1 MNLENLVKVEYL
13 MVFVVLVL
21 PGFLIMKIIKLKVP
35 NKDFL
40 LKDML
45 FEALSYSLLNLS
57 LIGWLPYLT
66 IKNELHSFF
75 IFISFIFS
83 VIIFPIL
90 LAFIY
95 VKIISSEYFMK
106 NFDIQIPTAWDWYF
120 SQRPN
125 CILLISLKN
134 GSEVI
139 GYFGEKSYATSYPNE
154 GSIYLEKVYKY
165 NNNELEIV
173 PNSDGIVVA
182 KNEFDTIQF
191 YNIGE
196 NHE

>member
-1 MNLENLVKVEYL
+1 
-13 MVFVVLVL
+13 
-21 PGFLIMKIIKLKVP
+21 
-35 NKDFL
+35 
-40 LKDML
+40 
-45 FEALSYSLLNLS
+45 
-57 LIGWLPYLT
+57 
-66 IKNELHSFF
+66 
-75 IFISFIFS
+75 
-83 VIIFPIL
+83 
-90 LAFIY
+90 
-95 VKIISSEYFMK
+95 MK